1 MKKLIL
7 VRHGESQW
15 NKENLFTGW
24 TDVDL
29 SEKGINEAIEAGKVL
44 KSKGYRPQI
53 VFTSYLKRAVK
64 TMNYILDAM
73 DLDYIPVEKSWR
85 LNEKHYGALQGLN
98 KTETVE
104 KYGADQVLLWRRG
117 FSVQSPA
124 LSVEDSRS
132 PMNDIRYSEVDP
144 KLLPLTES
152 LEDCINRLMPYF
164 KNDILNAFK
173 NNDEVMVVAHGNSLR
188 GIVKTLKNMSDKDIL
203 EFNIP
208 TGIPYVFTLGESLEL
223 LKDEFIGDE
232 ETIKKLME
240 EVANQG
246 KKK

>member
-29 SEKGINEAIEAGKVL
+29 SEKGINEAIEAGRVL

-53 VFTSYLKRAVK
+53 VFTSYLKRAIK
-64 TMNYILDAM
+64 TMNYILDSM

-104 KYGADQVLLWRRG
+104 KYGAEQ
-117 FSVQSPA
+117 
-124 LSVEDSRS
+124 E
-132 PMNDIRYSEVDP
+132 
-144 KLLPLTES
+144 
-152 LEDCINRLMPYF
+152 
-164 KNDILNAFK
+164 
-173 NNDEVMVVAHGNSLR
+173 
-188 GIVKTLKNMSDKDIL
+188 
-203 EFNIP
+203 
-208 TGIPYVFTLGESLEL
+208 
-223 LKDEFIGDE
+223 
-232 ETIKKLME
+232 
-240 EVANQG
+240 
-246 KKK
+246 